1 MCCHLRMSAVAL
13 FVALMPVASS
23 AQPVEPDASRLRS
36 LFFQRDFESGVVE
49 GAKLAAASPDRTQ
62 IKAWYLMNLARTDR
76 GDEAIEPAR
85 QLVAASP
92 ADGWAWMAQ
101 AAALH
106 YTGGRTA
113 EAIESAAKAFEL
125 MPASVD
131 AAWLRAQT
139 LAADPTRRDEAL
151 AFVDAHRAR
160 LGNPAELLTAKA
172 YTLYVLATAA
182 TPRDDARLTQA
193 FDTYAEARQADPAN
207 VNAHYLPG
215 TYLTSLKRAGEAY
228 ALLKKAVALAPGS
241 RDVHQGYWSAIKANP
256 TLTAEQKN
264 AEIEADVTPFLE
276 KHGNRPGALLTASY
290 AARDLKQA
298 DRQRQIEN
306 AILQRFN
313 DSPEAEW
320 VLIGRLRE
328 FDSAESIKKPEYRQM
343 LRDYVARPTHYREGL
358 LGETYLNLFFNL
370 VGDASVGDAEL
381 VRVADGMTKYETTN
395 IHISY
400 VAAAI
405 ALADRKTLLDKAEQM
420 ARDSIELLK
429 KGVERNRSVFKS
441 DREYQDRLKSAPAI
455 GHDALGWVL
464 FTRGRLDEAEQE
476 LLKALALSPGGRE
489 TLYHLG
495 RFYEAKHDGT
505 RAEEYYVQGLAVQ
518 SPGTNPSEAALKAMY
533 DKRHGSAEGYD
544 AYLAGIRERDRVA
557 RRETILAAR
566 IAAPAPVSAFN
577 LKTLDGKAVTL
588 ESLKGKIVVINFWG
602 IWCGWCV
609 KELPDLQ
616 KLHEKYAADPDVA
629 ILTIDNDQNPT
640 DVPPW
645 MKQRGFTFPV
655 LLDDG
660 YVTKMGV
667 HAFPT
672 TWFLDREGQKVFEK
686 VGWSEKLLEEFSWRV
701 EAIRGATPPSSAA
714 FLPF

>member
-1 MCCHLRMSAVAL
+1 MCRHRLISAVAL

-23 AQPVEPDASRLRS
+23 AQPADSDASRLRT

-49 GAKLAAASPDRTQ
+49 GAKLVAASPDRTQ
-62 IKAWYLMNLARTDR
+62 LKAWYLMSLARTDSA
-76 GDEAIEPAR
+76 DDAIESAR
-85 QLVAASP
+85 QLVAAAP
-92 ADGWAWMAQ
+92 KDGWSWMAQ

-106 YTGGRTA
+106 YKGGRTA
-113 EAIESAAKAFEL
+113 EAMESAAKAFEL
-125 MPASVD
+125 MPASAD

-139 LAADPTRRDEAL
+139 LAADPKRRDEAI

-172 YTLYVLATAA
+172 YTFYVLSSAT
-182 TPRDDARLTQA
+182 TPRDDARLRQA

-215 TYLTSLKRAGEAY
+215 TYLTSLKRADEAC

-256 TLTAEQKN
+256 ALTAEQKN
-264 AEIEADVTPFLE
+264 AEIEADLTPFLE
-276 KHGNRPGALLTASY
+276 KHGNRPGALLTALS
-290 AARDLKQA
+290 AARDLKQV

-306 AILQRFN
+306 TILQGFN
-313 DSPEAEW
+313 DSREAEW

-328 FDSAESIKKPEYRQM
+328 FDSEEARKKPEYRQQ
-343 LRDYVARPTHYREGL
+343 LRDYVARPKHYHEGL
-358 LGETYLNLFFNL
+358 LGETYRDLFFNL
-370 VGDASVGDAEL
+370 VGDASVSEAEL
-381 VRVADGMTKYETTN
+381 LRVADGMTTYETTN
-395 IHISY
+395 VHISY

-405 ALADRKTLLDKAEQM
+405 ALADKKIYLDKAEQI
-420 ARDSIELLK
+420 ARDSIAMLK
-429 KGVERNRSVFKS
+429 KRVERDRAFYKS
-441 DREYQDRLKSAPAI
+441 DQEFQDRLKSAPAI

-464 FTRGRLDEAEQE
+464 FTRGRFDEAEQE
-476 LLKALALSPGGRE
+476 LLKALELSPGGRE

-495 RFYEAKHDGT
+495 RLYEAKNDGA
-505 RAEEYYVQGLAVQ
+505 RAEEYYVKGLTAQ
-518 SPGTNPSEAALKAMY
+518 SPRTNPSEAALKALY
-533 DKRHGSAEGYD
+533 DKRHGSAESYD
-544 AYLAGIRERDRVA
+544 TYLAGIRERDRAA
-557 RRETILAAR
+557 RRETVLAAR
-566 IAAPAPVSAFN
+566 IAAPAPVSAFA
-577 LKTLDGKAVTL
+577 LKTLDGRPVTL

-616 KLHEKYAADPDVA
+616 KLHEQYAADPDVA
-629 ILTIDNDQNPT
+629 ILTIDNDQNPS

-660 YVTKMGV
+660 YVTKVGV

-672 TWFLDREGQKVFEK
+672 TWFLDREGRKVFEK

-701 EAIRGATPPSSAA
+701 EAIRGASSVAK
-714 FLPF
+714 